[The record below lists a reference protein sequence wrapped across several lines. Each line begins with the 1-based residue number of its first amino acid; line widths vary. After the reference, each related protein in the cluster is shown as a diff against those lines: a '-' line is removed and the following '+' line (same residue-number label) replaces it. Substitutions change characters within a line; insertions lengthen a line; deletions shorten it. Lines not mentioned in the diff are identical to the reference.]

1 MFDSTKE
8 LLDQIR
14 LGESTHLEFAEVR
27 FAGNRVTG
35 PRRDALADELVAFA
49 NSRGGVFVLGVE
61 DRTRDVVGIPGER
74 LDTVVDFV
82 KEVCASSIDPPLE
95 DWALLRLLLPTVD
108 GEAVAVI
115 KVEVPRSL
123 FVHRSPGGFL
133 HRVADSKRPMSTE
146 HLARMTGPRFDCGYS
161 KVASAAQPV
170 RRASSA
176 SMS

>member
-115 KVEVPRSL
+115 KVEVPRSV
-123 FVHRSPGGFL
+123 FVHRSPAASCTAW
-133 HRVADSKRPMSTE
+133 RIRS
-146 HLARMTGPRFDCGYS
+146 GPCPPSISRGCFS
-161 KVASAAQPV
+161 SAA